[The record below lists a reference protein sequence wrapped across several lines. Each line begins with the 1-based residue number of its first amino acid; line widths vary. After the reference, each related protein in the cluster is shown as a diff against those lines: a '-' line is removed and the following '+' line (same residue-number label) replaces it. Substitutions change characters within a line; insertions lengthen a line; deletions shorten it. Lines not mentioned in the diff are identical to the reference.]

1 MALNLSIDQEFSVI
15 VFTEQI
21 KSLDRETSQ
30 TLLVQ
35 LYTQLIQQQT
45 QYRELLKH
53 KWGIEG

>member
-1 MALNLSIDQEFSVI
+1 MTPNLSIDQEFSVI

-30 TLLVQ
+30 KLLVQ
-35 LYTQLIQQQT
+35 LYTQLIQQQI